1 MRSTFA
7 PIQYLIRGH
16 LNAGM
21 VAIVLGKLDKRKVII
36 LTTFEIDNTSSQNI
50 LYGLNGTLCLSI
62 RLRMKCYAKVNLST
76 KTLLK

>member
-21 VAIVLGKLDKRKVII
+21 VDIVVGELKKRKVII
-36 LTTFEIDNTSSQNI
+36 PNTFEIDHTSPEYI
-50 LYGLNGTLCLSI
+50 P
-62 RLRMKCYAKVNLST
+62 
-76 KTLLK
+76 